1 MEQSDKFISELL
13 WRKDQSYKELALDYY
28 RLQLEYQILEAQF
41 EILFERLKEWEDLN
55 NGEND

>member
-13 WRKDQSYKELALDYY
+13 WRKDQSFKELALDYY
-28 RLQLEYQILEAQF
+28 RLQLEYEILEAQF
-41 EILFERLKEWEDLN
+41 EKLFERLKEWEDLN